1 MVCSG
6 NFDFHEVTHSCVGT
20 QGSLYEAEEAT
31 EEAFSNPMDRGRGLL
46 RSLSLLTLIFSIT
59 GVVVLLEVVS
69 IHGFSPKL
77 LKVIPGG
84 AFPFFISAG

>member
-1 MVCSG
+1 M
-6 NFDFHEVTHSCVGT
+6 GT

-31 EEAFSNPMDRGRGLL
+31 GEAFSNPMDRGRGLL
-46 RSLSLLTLIFSIT
+46 RSLSLLTLVFSIT
-59 GVVVLLEVVS
+59 DVVVVVVLEVVS

-84 AFPFFISAG
+84 AFPFFISAS